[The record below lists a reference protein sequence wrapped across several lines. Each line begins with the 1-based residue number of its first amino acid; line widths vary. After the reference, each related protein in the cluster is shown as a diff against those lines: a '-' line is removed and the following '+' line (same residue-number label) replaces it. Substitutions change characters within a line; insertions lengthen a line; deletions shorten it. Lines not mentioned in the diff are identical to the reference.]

1 MRYSNQA
8 IKQKPFA
15 MSEEN
20 IHKFSISQK
29 QLPKIEI
36 KKAVILDVV
45 DILDLINL
53 YASANL
59 MLPRGPQ
66 YLYENIRDFVIA
78 ADYSG
83 PVNTLMEPCSEL
95 RRIVAC
101 SSLHVL
107 WQDVAEIR
115 ALSIH
120 PNYKNLGI
128 ARKLVECLIEEARM
142 LEISCLVT
150 FTLTEGFFA
159 KLGFIPKNREDLP
172 SKVWGECSR
181 CPKYFRCDETAMAID
196 IR

>member
-8 IKQKPFA
+8 IKQKPFT

-83 PVNTLMEPCSEL
+83 PVNMLMDSCSEL

-115 ALSIH
+115 ALAIH

-142 LEISCLVT
+142 LGINCLVT

-159 KLGFIPKNREDLP
+159 KLGFIPKNRVDLP